1 METVLLNIEN
11 NVATITL
18 NRPESLNALNTQ
30 LRQELAQVWQRV
42 NQDDEIRAAILT
54 GAGRAFC
61 AGRDIKEAVQQ
72 TQEGQANAPGGTTS
86 RGASYLA
93 QEVFKPLIA
102 AVNGAAAGG
111 GLGLAL
117 SCDIVIA
124 AETAIFTAPF
134 AARGTVNSEVLALLM
149 KKAPVG
155 WATWMSLSGVRVDA
169 HTAARIGLVNEVLP
183 QGKLLD
189 RASEMAE
196 RIVANS
202 YVSVLAVK
210 EKMRQILEGTMR
222 DALTVNGPFAQAW
235 TNRSEAKEGFAS
247 FAEKRIAQFG

>member
-1 METVLLNIEN
+1 METVLLNVAN
-11 NVATITL
+11 NIATVTL
-18 NRPESLNALNTQ
+18 NRPEALNSLNTQ

-42 NQDDEIRAAILT
+42 NEDDDIRAAILT

-72 TQEGQANAPGGTTS
+72 TQEGQPNATGGTTT

-111 GLGLAL
+111 GLGLVL
-117 SCDIVIA
+117 SCDIIIA

-155 WATWMSLSGVRVDA
+155 WAMWMSLSGVRVDA

-183 QGKLLD
+183 QGELLD
-189 RASEMAE
+189 RANEMAE
-196 RIVANS
+196 RIIANS
-202 YVSVLAVK
+202 YVSVLAAK
-210 EKMRQILEGTMR
+210 EKLRQILEGTMR

-235 TNRSEAKEGFAS
+235 ADRSEAKEGFAS